1 MFFQLDTSMIHKAKL
16 IIKTQLCNQEMV
28 NTQLCLVNRNTTY
41 LRMLRIYLMST
52 TTTNKETWFQQVI
65 NMIHR
70 VKLIIKMQLCNQE
83 MVNIQ
88 LCLVKKKIKNLIN
101 TSITTSI
108 IIQMINLKFKLV
120 LKPKRLQLLLSH

>member
-41 LRMLRIYLMST
+41 QRMLRIYLMST